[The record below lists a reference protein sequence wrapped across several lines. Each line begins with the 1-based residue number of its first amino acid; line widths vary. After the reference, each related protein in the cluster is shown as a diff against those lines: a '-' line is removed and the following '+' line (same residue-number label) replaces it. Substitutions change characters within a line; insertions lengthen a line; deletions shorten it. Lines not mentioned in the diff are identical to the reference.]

1 MPVSSVT
8 LQRQLAATTVAVS
21 GVLQIAALWHH
32 RLSEGVL
39 VTALIGSIY
48 LLVALGLFGRSRFA
62 LVVAVA
68 TCGSSATASSRP
80 DLPLASWSPLQ
91 QLRIAGDCH
100 RRRGVPERALV
111 SATLASI

>member
-21 GVLQIAALWHH
+21 GVLQIAALWQN
-32 RLSEGVL
+32 RLSEDLL
-39 VTALIGSIY
+39 VTAVIGSIY

-68 TCGSSATASSRP
+68 TCGGSALLLAP

-91 QLRIAGDCH
+91 QLRIAGDAIVAVVCLNVLWSVRH
-100 RRRGVPERALV
+100 LP
-111 SATLASI
+111 SI